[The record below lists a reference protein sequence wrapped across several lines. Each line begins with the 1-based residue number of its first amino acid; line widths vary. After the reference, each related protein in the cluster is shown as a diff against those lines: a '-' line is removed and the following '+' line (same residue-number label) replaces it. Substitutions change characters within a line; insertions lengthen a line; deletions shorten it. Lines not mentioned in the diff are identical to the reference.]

1 MCIRDRDSLSEG
13 NYFFKAFKKYINTP
27 YQKLLIWC
35 IQHPIKT
42 LSTAGILFLGSL
54 LLVPVLGF
62 SLFPESEKPIITI
75 DIETE
80 PGTNLLQTDKVVRKI
95 EKQILKLPEVSH
107 ISANVGKGNPRIYYN
122 EFQKQN
128 AANIGQIL
136 SLIHI

>member
-1 MCIRDRDSLSEG
+1 MCIRDR
-13 NYFFKAFKKYINTP
+13 
-27 YQKLLIWC
+27 
-35 IQHPIKT
+35 
-42 LSTAGILFLGSL
+42 FLGSL

-107 ISANVGKGNPRIYYN
+107 I
-122 EFQKQN
+122 
-128 AANIGQIL
+128 L
-136 SLIHI
+136 SLIHIWLKR